1 MATSVESSSSSEIM
15 EDSHSPAIPQSP
27 LPHPLLSSIPSAK
40 IATTTVENAAS
51 WIDETM
57 RQALVYQSTIV
68 ETLDSKIDASK
79 SRLAQIRDTSI
90 THTSQTIDSIR
101 EIASEYN
108 VYEHMVFAKIKDGVN
123 VAASHP
129 LVSGGLA
136 FGVGIFALKKT
147 RRFVYY
153 NAVRMFSTEEAL
165 LSRADLR
172 VKELRQ
178 SLDRLTAESEKLEVS
193 FFSRLEGY
201 RLLCRLPMYAVSQL
215 EVECQPETV
224 FSDIKTTIPFRT
236 GQWNAIVEFGL
247 ILVCPKKLLVIK
259 TYSTLVRP
267 VDVNLISP
275 EFNDMHQQPHD
286 QEKSLFDRNPIYA
299 LEVECPVFGMK
310 MKRNQRV
317 ATVAEDE
324 LIRGR
329 MKLRQAGKQ
338 IRGVVQSA
346 YKIEKQAAGLKDV
359 LKELPT
365 REASRFRS
373 QISNRASE
381 VKQERKALTKE
392 VNKISNYGISV

>member
-1 MATSVESSSSSEIM
+1 MATSGESSSEM
-15 EDSHSPAIPQSP
+15 EDSHSEAIPQSSPP
-27 LPHPLLSSIPSAK
+27 LPPLSSIPSAK

-57 RQALVYQSTIV
+57 REALVYQNTIL
-68 ETLDSKIDASK
+68 ETLDSTIDASK
-79 SRLAQIRDTSI
+79 SRLSQIRDTSI
-90 THTSQTIDSIR
+90 AHTSQTIDSIR
-101 EIASEYN
+101 EIVSEYN

-129 LVSGGLA
+129 LISGGLA

-153 NAVRMFSTEEAL
+153 NTLRMLSSEEAL

-178 SLDRLTAESEKLEVS
+178 SLDRLTAESEKLE
-193 FFSRLEGY
+193 
-201 RLLCRLPMYAVSQL
+201 
-215 EVECQPETV
+215 
-224 FSDIKTTIPFRT
+224 
-236 GQWNAIVEFGL
+236 
-247 ILVCPKKLLVIK
+247 
-259 TYSTLVRP
+259 
-267 VDVNLISP
+267 
-275 EFNDMHQQPHD
+275 
-286 QEKSLFDRNPIYA
+286 
-299 LEVECPVFGMK
+299 
-310 MKRNQRV
+310 RV

-338 IRGVVQSA
+338 IRGVVNSA

-381 VKQERKALTKE
+381 IKQERKALTKE

>member
-1 MATSVESSSSSEIM
+1 MATSGESSSSSEIM
-15 EDSHSPAIPQSP
+15 EDSHSPPAIPQSSP
-27 LPHPLLSSIPSAK
+27 PDPLLSSIPSAK

-51 WIDETM
+51 WINETM

-90 THTSQTIDSIR
+90 AHTSQTIDSIR
-101 EIASEYN
+101 EIVSEYN

-147 RRFVYY
+147 RRLVYY

-215 EVECQPETV
+215 EVECQV
-224 FSDIKTTIPFRT
+224 FS
-236 GQWNAIVEFGL
+236 
-247 ILVCPKKLLVIK
+247 
-259 TYSTLVRP
+259 
-267 VDVNLISP
+267 
-275 EFNDMHQQPHD
+275 
-286 QEKSLFDRNPIYA
+286 
-299 LEVECPVFGMK
+299 MK
-310 MKRNQRV
+310 MKRALSKR
-317 ATVAEDE
+317 E
-324 LIRGR
+324 LSI
-329 MKLRQAGKQ
+329 
-338 IRGVVQSA
+338 
-346 YKIEKQAAGLKDV
+346 
-359 LKELPT
+359 
-365 REASRFRS
+365 
-373 QISNRASE
+373 
-381 VKQERKALTKE
+381 
-392 VNKISNYGISV
+392 

>member
-15 EDSHSPAIPQSP
+15 EDDAHSPAIPQSRP
-27 LPHPLLSSIPSAK
+27 PHPLLSSILSAK
-40 IATTTVENAAS
+40 VATTTVENAAS

-90 THTSQTIDSIR
+90 AHTSQTIDSIR

-147 RRFVYY
+147 RRLVYY

-193 FFSRLEGY
+193 FFSPLEGY

-215 EVECQPETV
+215 EVECV
-224 FSDIKTTIPFRT
+224 
-236 GQWNAIVEFGL
+236 
-247 ILVCPKKLLVIK
+247 
-259 TYSTLVRP
+259 
-267 VDVNLISP
+267 
-275 EFNDMHQQPHD
+275 
-286 QEKSLFDRNPIYA
+286 
-299 LEVECPVFGMK
+299 
-310 MKRNQRV
+310 
-317 ATVAEDE
+317 
-324 LIRGR
+324 
-329 MKLRQAGKQ
+329 
-338 IRGVVQSA
+338 
-346 YKIEKQAAGLKDV
+346 
-359 LKELPT
+359 
-365 REASRFRS
+365 
-373 QISNRASE
+373 
-381 VKQERKALTKE
+381 
-392 VNKISNYGISV
+392 

>member
-1 MATSVESSSSSEIM
+1 MTTSGESSSETM
-15 EDSHSPAIPQSP
+15 EDTHSPATPQSP
-27 LPHPLLSSIPSAK
+27 PPPPLPSSIPTAK

-51 WIDETM
+51 WIDDAM
-57 RQALVYQSTIV
+57 RQALVYQNTIV
-68 ETLDSKIDASK
+68 ETLDSTIDASK
-79 SRLAQIRDTSI
+79 SRLSRIRDTSI
-90 THTSQTIDSIR
+90 AHTSQTIDSIR

-129 LVSGGLA
+129 LISGGLA
-136 FGVGIFALKKT
+136 FGVGVFALKKT

-153 NAVRMFSTEEAL
+153 NAIRMFSSEEAL

-178 SLDRLTAESEKLEVS
+178 SLDRLTAESEKLE
-193 FFSRLEGY
+193 
-201 RLLCRLPMYAVSQL
+201 
-215 EVECQPETV
+215 
-224 FSDIKTTIPFRT
+224 
-236 GQWNAIVEFGL
+236 
-247 ILVCPKKLLVIK
+247 
-259 TYSTLVRP
+259 
-267 VDVNLISP
+267 
-275 EFNDMHQQPHD
+275 
-286 QEKSLFDRNPIYA
+286 
-299 LEVECPVFGMK
+299 
-310 MKRNQRV
+310 RV

-338 IRGVVQSA
+338 IRGVVSSA

-381 VKQERKALTKE
+381 IKQERKALTKE

>member
-1 MATSVESSSSSEIM
+1 MVGSGAPQRGSAAASMRRRKPSGSGGGGASGGAAGSMLQFYTEDAPNVVLVMSIGFIAFVAVLHVMGKLYFVKGQRSFSLMATSGESSSSSEIM
-15 EDSHSPAIPQSP
+15 EDSHSPPAIPQSSP
-27 LPHPLLSSIPSAK
+27 PDPLLSSIPSAK

-51 WIDETM
+51 WINETM

-90 THTSQTIDSIR
+90 AHTSQTIDSIR
-101 EIASEYN
+101 EIVSEYN

-147 RRFVYY
+147 RRLVYY

-178 SLDRLTAESEKLEVS
+178 SLDRLTAESEKLE
-193 FFSRLEGY
+193 
-201 RLLCRLPMYAVSQL
+201 
-215 EVECQPETV
+215 
-224 FSDIKTTIPFRT
+224 
-236 GQWNAIVEFGL
+236 
-247 ILVCPKKLLVIK
+247 
-259 TYSTLVRP
+259 
-267 VDVNLISP
+267 
-275 EFNDMHQQPHD
+275 
-286 QEKSLFDRNPIYA
+286 
-299 LEVECPVFGMK
+299 
-310 MKRNQRV
+310 RV